1 MRFAPNARACPP
13 TSRGRASAHSPTR
26 CSTRTPRCA
35 PRSIISGGSSCSRP
49 ACGGRIRD
57 GSVPWAPV
65 VASPTAAGCST
76 PCPNA
81 TLITTSRPT
90 RSPARPRR
98 SRQRASNGGRMR
110 LPTILHAVAG
120 DRLLSVRKS
129 ADTSVVLFDQSV
141 TVTTGRSITVFATGI
156 GTDVAALVLP
166 DEDGIPINGA
176 IRVLNASPTMGPA
189 DVYITDPGAD
199 LSTATP
205 VASNLAF
212 RAISGTAFLSG
223 GQVRFT
229 TPGTTT
235 VVLTGPTLTL
245 TSGQIRTVVALDAP
259 GGGTPLTTA
268 TLVDRSVVGR

>member
-1 MRFAPNARACPP
+1 
-13 TSRGRASAHSPTR
+13 
-26 CSTRTPRCA
+26 
-35 PRSIISGGSSCSRP
+35 
-49 ACGGRIRD
+49 
-57 GSVPWAPV
+57 
-65 VASPTAAGCST
+65 
-76 PCPNA
+76 
-81 TLITTSRPT
+81 
-90 RSPARPRR
+90 
-98 SRQRASNGGRMR
+98 MR
-110 LPTILHAVAG
+110 LATILHVLAGTAALAACNEEPHAPFAPPAQVGWLRFVHASPDTVNAKTVNVRIDGVPLAANVAYKGVAGYALAVAG

-166 DEDGIPINGA
+166 DDDRIPINGA

-212 RAISGTAFLSG
+212 RAIAGTASSSG

-229 TPGTTT
+229 TPGTIT

-245 TSGQIRTVVALDAP
+245 TSGQIRTVVALDAL